1 MKLIYLPSIYSQ
13 SPFVMPKLWLSVIT
27 PCPVHVFSC
36 SHESF
41 QQHLVSIPHFPQSYP
56 FLLKFYPGVKATD
69 FPQEAFL
76 ILPISSF
83 SSFNHHAL
91 LVLCAPLSTNSR
103 PEAPA
108 GSACRAEHT
117 PCFSLTEQAL

>member
-1 MKLIYLPSIYSQ
+1 MELIYFSSVYSQ
-13 SPFVMPKLWLSVIT
+13 SPSVMPKLWLSLIT
-27 PCPVHVFSC
+27 PSPLNGFSC

-41 QQHLVSIPHFPQSYP
+41 QQHLVSIPNFPQSFH
-56 FLLKFYPGVKATD
+56 FLQKFYPGVKATD
-69 FPQEAFL
+69 LPQEAFL

-91 LVLCAPLSTNSR
+91 IVLRAPLSTNSR

-108 GSACRAEHT
+108 GSAYRAEHT
-117 PCFSLTEQAL
+117 QCFLLNNAL